1 MITGAYDARMSRISV
16 VGVPSSAGSYAAGQ
30 DQAPDALRSA
40 GLVEALVA
48 AGREVRD
55 HGNLPVQVWR
65 PDREHPLCQNADQV
79 TACLRELAERLEPPL
94 ADGDMLL
101 VLGGNCTIALA
112 VIAALR
118 RTHAGRPGLLYVDRH
133 YDLNTPQSTT
143 DGALDWMGLAHALSL
158 PGCVDDLAGAFG
170 PRPLLEPDQVAWLGV
185 EPGPATD
192 WEREQASRLG
202 LRVTSS
208 EALAAD
214 PAAAAGDALGYLPP
228 GPLAVHV
235 DVDVLDF
242 TDAPLAENTD
252 GRNTGPTLDQ
262 AGVALKVAARDP
274 RLRSLSIGELN
285 PTRSA
290 GDPEAIPRFVGVLAD
305 VLAAAAS

>member
-1 MITGAYDARMSRISV
+1 MIMGAYDAQMSRISV
-16 VGVPSSAGSYAAGQ
+16 VGAPSSAGSYAAGQ
-30 DQAPDALRSA
+30 DQAPGALRSA

-55 HGNLPVQVWR
+55 DGDLPVQVWR
-65 PDREHPLCQNADQV
+65 PDRDHPLAQNSDQV
-79 TACLRELAERLEPPL
+79 TACLRELAERLGPML
-94 ADGDMLL
+94 AHGDMVL

-118 RTHAGRPGLLYVDRH
+118 RMRADPPGLLYLDRH
-133 YDLNTPQSTT
+133 YDINTPQSTI

-158 PGCVDDLAGAFG
+158 PGCVDVLADAFG
-170 PRPLLEPDQVAWLGV
+170 PRPLLEPNQVAWLGV
-185 EPGPATD
+185 EPRMATD

-214 PAAAAGDALGYLPP
+214 PAAAASDALGYLPP
-228 GPLAVHV
+228 GPLAIHV

-242 TDAPLAENTD
+242 TDAPLAESTD

-262 AGVALKVAARDP
+262 AGEALKVAARDP
-274 RLRSLSIGELN
+274 RLRALSIGELN

-290 GDPEAIPRFVGVLAD
+290 GDPEAIPRFVGVLAG

>member
-1 MITGAYDARMSRISV
+1 MIMGADDARMSRISV

-30 DQAPDALRSA
+30 DQAPGALRSA

-55 HGNLPVQVWR
+55 DGDLPVQVWR
-65 PDREHPLCQNADQV
+65 PDRDHPLAQNSDQV
-79 TACLRELAERLEPPL
+79 PACLRELAERLGPL
-94 ADGDMLL
+94 LAHGDMVL
-101 VLGGNCTIALA
+101 VLGGNCTIAQA

-118 RTHAGRPGLLYVDRH
+118 GMRAGPPGLLYVDRH
-133 YDLNTPQSTT
+133 YDINTPQSTI

-158 PGCVDDLAGAFG
+158 PGCVDVLADAFG
-170 PRPLLEPDQVAWLGV
+170 PRPLLEPNQVAWLGV
-185 EPGPATD
+185 EPRMATD

-214 PAAAAGDALGYLPP
+214 PAAAASGALGYLPP
-228 GPLAVHV
+228 GPLAIHV

-262 AGVALKVAARDP
+262 AGEALRVAARDP
-274 RLRSLSIGELN
+274 RLRALSIGELN

-290 GDPEAIPRFVGVLAD
+290 GDPEAIPRFVGVLAG

>member
-1 MITGAYDARMSRISV
+1 MITGAYDAPMSRISV

-30 DQAPDALRSA
+30 DQAPGALRSA
-40 GLVEALVA
+40 GLVEALAA

-55 HGNLPVQVWR
+55 YGDLPVQVWR
-65 PDREHPLCQNADQV
+65 PDRDHPLAQNSDQV
-79 TACLRELAERLEPPL
+79 TACLRELAERLGPL
-94 ADGDMLL
+94 LANGDTVL

-118 RTHAGRPGLLYVDRH
+118 RMQASPPGLLYVDRH
-133 YDLNTPQSTT
+133 YDMNTPQSTT
-143 DGALDWMGLAHALSL
+143 DGALDWMGLAHGLSL
-158 PGCVDDLAGAFG
+158 PGCVDDLADAFG
-170 PRPLLEPDQVAWLGV
+170 PRPLLVPDQVAWLGV
-185 EPGPATD
+185 EPRTATD

-208 EALAAD
+208 EALAAG
-214 PAAAAGDALGYLPP
+214 PTAAARDALGYLPP

-252 GRNTGPTLDQ
+252 GRNTGPTLEQ
-262 AGVALKVAARDP
+262 AGEALRVATRDP
-274 RLRSLSIGELN
+274 RLRALSIGELN

-290 GDPEAIPRFVGVLAD
+290 GDPEAIPRFVGVLAG
-305 VLAAAAS
+305 VLAAAAP

>member
-1 MITGAYDARMSRISV
+1 MILGDYDPRMSRISV

-30 DQAPDALRSA
+30 DQAPGALRSA
-40 GLVEALVA
+40 GLVEALA
-48 AGREVRD
+48 ATGREVHD
-55 HGNLPVQVWR
+55 DGDLPVQVWR
-65 PDREHPLCQNADQV
+65 PDRDHPLAQNSDQV
-79 TACLRELAERLEPPL
+79 TACLRELVERLAPL
-94 ADGDMLL
+94 LAQGDMVV

-118 RTHAGRPGLLYVDRH
+118 RMHADPPGLLYVDRH
-133 YDLNTPQSTT
+133 YDMNTPQSST

-158 PGCVDDLAGAFG
+158 PGCLDALADAFG
-170 PRPLLEPDQVAWLGV
+170 PRPLLEPHQVAWLGV
-185 EPGPATD
+185 EPRVATD
-192 WEREQASRLG
+192 WEREQAGRLG

-214 PAAAAGDALGYLPP
+214 PAAAASDALTHLPP
-228 GPLAVHV
+228 GPLAIHL

-262 AGVALKVAARDP
+262 AGEALKAAARDP
-274 RLRSLSIGELN
+274 RLRALSIGELN

-290 GDPEAIPRFVGVLAD
+290 GDPEAVPRFVGVLAD
-305 VLAAAAS
+305 ILAAAS